1 MKASDKGKSCFTHI
15 LNQKTSCRHLQYVY
29 MTTSR
34 KWLKDVLQ
42 MSKQTIKIIQLAD
55 VNAVIKYYFSVPN
68 SGCSTTLHITPTPVQ
83 PSDDHRRG
91 KMTPALQGP
100 QKTPALDYK
109 QSLNLLNCVL
119 YVFT

>member
-1 MKASDKGKSCFTHI
+1 MLMQRS
-15 LNQKTSCRHLQYVY
+15 N
-29 MTTSR
+29 TTFLFLTR
-34 KWLKDVLQ
+34 DA
-42 MSKQTIKIIQLAD
+42 QL
-55 VNAVIKYYFSVPN
+55 
-68 SGCSTTLHITPTPVQ
+68 GITPTPVQ

-100 QKTPALDYK
+100 QTTPALDYK